1 LSTERGTLK
10 LLLGAFGD
18 PGHAFPMIALGCALR
33 DRGHTVAIET
43 WTRWRPAIEAEGL
56 DFVQAPEYAVFP
68 TQESELTP
76 YAAAVRAAR
85 DSAALIEQVEPD
97 VVVADILTLA
107 PALAAELVSVP
118 WATLIPHL
126 HPATAPGRPPF
137 ASGARLPRTPAGRWF
152 WRALGPLS
160 RRGLEIGRGELND
173 VRCELGLAPVEHTLG
188 GISRRLCLVAA
199 FPQLEYP
206 RAWSAAEHVVGPML
220 WEPPSAP
227 VELPDGPGPLV
238 LVAPST
244 SQDPDARLVRA
255 TLEGLEGLPLRVLAV
270 ADGDTGV
277 RCPTN
282 ATVVEWMSYAAVMPH
297 ADVVVCHGGH
307 GTVARALSCGV
318 PVVIC
323 PAAGD
328 MFENAARIAWAGVG
342 VRVPRRALRPRALR
356 GAVSRV
362 LDDGRMRQR
371 AGELAAWDGARDG
384 PRRGAEL
391 VEALAAQR
399 R

>member
-1 LSTERGTLK
+1 LPAEHRSLK

-33 DRGHTVAIET
+33 DRGHAVTIET
-43 WTRWRPAIEAEGL
+43 WTRWQPAIEAERLG
-56 DFVQAPEYAVFP
+56 FAPAPQYAVFP
-68 TQESELTP
+68 TQDSALTP
-76 YAAAVRAAR
+76 YVAAVRAAR
-85 DSAALIEQVEPD
+85 ETAAVIERLEPD
-97 VVVADILTLA
+97 AVVADILTLA
-107 PALAAELVSVP
+107 PALAAERAGVP

-126 HPATAPGRPPF
+126 HPATAPGSPPF
-137 ASGARLPRTPAGRWF
+137 ASGAQLPRTPAGRLF

-160 RRGLEIGRGELND
+160 RRGLEIGRGELNAA
-173 VRCELGLAPVEHTLG
+173 RRELGLAPVEQAFG
-188 GISRRLCLVAA
+188 GISRDLCLVAA
-199 FPQLEYP
+199 FPQLEYAH
-206 RAWSAAEHVVGPML
+206 AWTAAEHVVGPML

-227 VELPDGPGPLV
+227 VEVPDGPGPLV

-244 SQDPDARLVRA
+244 SQDPEARLVRA
-255 TLEGLEGLPLRVLAV
+255 TLEGVEGLPLRVLAV
-270 ADGDTGV
+270 ANGDTGV
-277 RCPTN
+277 RCPAN

-318 PVVIC
+318 PVVVC

-356 GAVSRV
+356 GAVLRV

-371 AGELAAWDGARDG
+371 AGELAAWTALHDG

-391 VEALAAQR
+391 VEALAGQR